1 MHYPRN
7 DEANRRATCNL
18 PEGVAWHEGISCERL
33 RQCLQARLS
42 EPLPGPMVGSK
53 YEPFPTLG
61 RHYGAA
67 PENARRAAVLIL
79 LYPHAGR
86 WWIPLTVRSA
96 TLPDHPGQISLPGG
110 AIEQEESPETAAERE
125 YREELGEFAKAVHV
139 GRLSPIYVDA
149 SNFRVFP
156 CVAVT
161 DERPAL
167 IPNPAEVAEVLE
179 VPVGHLIDERSLS
192 YHRRKYK
199 GREYRAPH
207 FQWHDH
213 RIWGATCMIL
223 GELVSVLRDMQ
234 P

>member
-7 DEANRRATCNL
+7 DE
-18 PEGVAWHEGISCERL
+18 SD
-33 RQCLQARLS
+33 LQAASDRTVGWCEDVSADTLRHLLRTRLS
-42 EPLPGPMVGSK
+42 GPLPGPMVGSK

-67 PENARRAAVLIL
+67 PQGARAAAVLIL

-86 WWIPLTVRSA
+86 WWLPLTVRSA
-96 TLPDHPGQISLPGG
+96 SLPDHPGQISLPGG
-110 AIEQEESPETAAERE
+110 AMESEESPETAAGRE
-125 YREELGEFAKAVHV
+125 FCEELGPLTRAVHV

-156 CVAVT
+156 CVAVADT
-161 DERPAL
+161 RPAL
-167 IPNPAEVAEVLE
+167 IPNPSEVAEVLE
-179 VPVGHLIDERSLS
+179 VPVGHLVDEKCLS
-192 YHRRKYK
+192 CHRRTYH

-207 FQWHDH
+207 FQWQNH

-223 GELVSVLRDMQ
+223 GEMITVLRDLQ
-234 P
+234 V